1 MKRARLILV
10 VCGCLF
16 FRPAIGQHHQSDP
29 DPYMDPEGNQW
40 HQLYLDF
47 RATELIEMRYAQ
59 DSTIKVEGELSAD
72 GYSITIK
79 NYSGDRSVKVKVLDE
94 SGQEKEV
101 IRSRCFIDPVLL
113 HL

>member
-1 MKRARLILV
+1 MKRIRFILV
-10 VCGCLF
+10 VCGCIFL
-16 FRPAIGQHHQSDP
+16 RPAIGQQSNP
-29 DPYMDPEGNQW
+29 DPYVDSEGNKW

-47 RATELIEMRYAQ
+47 RATELIEMQYAP
-59 DSTIKVEGELSAD
+59 DSTMNVQGELSPD

-79 NYSGDRSVKVKVLDE
+79 NYPGDRSVKVKVRDE
-94 SGQEKEV
+94 WGQEKVV